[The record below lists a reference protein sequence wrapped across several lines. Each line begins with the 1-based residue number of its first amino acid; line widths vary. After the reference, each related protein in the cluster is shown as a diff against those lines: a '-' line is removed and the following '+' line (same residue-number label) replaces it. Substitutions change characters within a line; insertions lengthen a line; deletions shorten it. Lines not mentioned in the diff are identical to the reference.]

1 LRTAIVATFYETLDY
16 CFEQALKDILGE
28 AVQGSVYGLLDRNRI
43 PKKDVAN
50 RFDDV
55 VAIML
60 KTLGAC
66 SRVIVQRTVSEMYKQ
81 YAQRINFSYE
91 DSLQQQL
98 TILESS
104 VVANHLTPCRAYQ
117 NVSFDSLETLERTE
131 DSDGSSPASL
141 SHSGL
146 YRYKKGTGTR

>member
-1 LRTAIVATFYETLDY
+1 LRTAIVSTFYETLDY
-16 CFEQALKDILGE
+16 CFEQAVKDILGD
-28 AVQGSVYGLLDRNRI
+28 AVQGSVYGLLERNRI

-50 RFDDV
+50 RFNDV

-104 VVANHLTPCRAYQ
+104 VVANHLTPRRAYQ

>member
-16 CFEQALKDILGE
+16 CFEQAVKDILGD
-28 AVQGSVYGLLDRNRI
+28 AVQASVYGLLERNRI

-50 RFDDV
+50 RFNDV

-104 VVANHLTPCRAYQ
+104 VVANHLTPRRAYQ
-117 NVSFDSLETLERTE
+117 NVSFDSLETLDRTE
-131 DSDGSSPASL
+131 DTDGSSPASL

-146 YRYKKGTGTR
+146 YRYKKGSGTR